1 MEGKLV
7 IDIKI
12 APNGEVDSVT
22 KVDGSGLSAAVE
34 QCIIERAHNAS
45 FSARGG
51 TGTHARVPI
60 IFRQQH

>member
-1 MEGKLV
+1 MEGKIV

-12 APNGEVDSVT
+12 APNGDVGDVT
-22 KVDGSGLSAAVE
+22 KVDGSGLSSAVE

-45 FSARGG
+45 FSAPGG